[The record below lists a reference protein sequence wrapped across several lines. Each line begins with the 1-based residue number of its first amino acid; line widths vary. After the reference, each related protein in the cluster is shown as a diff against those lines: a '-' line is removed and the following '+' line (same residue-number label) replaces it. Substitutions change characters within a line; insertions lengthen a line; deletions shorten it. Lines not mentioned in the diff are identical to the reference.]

1 MCGNDLL
8 CCGGSGM
15 MLMSTT
21 AVLSKALV
29 SPFFVDA
36 GREPDVRVGGLWRG
50 TIKMFLNFSVER
62 RWDYGMLFSSGGMP
76 SSHSALC
83 MALTASVGLC
93 HGAADSLFPVCLGF
107 SLIVMYDAIGVRRH
121 AGMQVEDL
129 ADVPFTHHTCTGC
142 ALNCFTLCQGALCPT
157 ATAHRADFWG

>member
-121 AGMQVEDL
+121 AGMQVEVLNKIIEDL
-129 ADVPFTHHTCTGC
+129 FQGHPISERKLKELLACVC
-142 ALNCFTLCQGALCPT
+142 CQEYAI
-157 ATAHRADFWG
+157 AV